1 MSALKVVLLM
11 SEKKMQ
17 NIAQRLSDKC
27 LQRQKQEKNAAEA
40 ELVLR
45 KLQRLKESSFILSSL
60 IYSSTSPA
68 PEHKKDSLGSKS
80 AQPVCCPLPSHSLSV
95 PPYFS
100 SLTLFEVEQVT
111 HLVARQWH
119 CTTTPRIQNAGQEVQ
134 KRSPCVDKMRMH

>member
-1 MSALKVVLLM
+1 M
-11 SEKKMQ
+11 SEKTMQ
-17 NIAQRLSDKC
+17 NIAQLVSDKC

-40 ELVLR
+40 ELVLS
-45 KLQRLKESSFILSSL
+45 KLQRLKESSFIFSPSL

-68 PEHKKDSLGSKS
+68 PEHKKDSPGSKS
-80 AQPVCCPLPSHSLSV
+80 AQPFCCPLPSHSLSL

-119 CTTTPRIQNAGQEVQ
+119 CTTTPRIQNAGQEAQ